1 MNRRGKFWS
10 LAWRIAV
17 GGLLLLWIFHNI
29 FSLEGR
35 EAVERGGQAWSN
47 LSRAEQWHAAVDAR
61 SRRTQPPVG
70 GHLPGHLIGSFAL
83 VGVALL
89 LGVLRWRL
97 VLRVVN
103 IDLSF
108 TRAARITLV
117 AQFFNAF
124 LLGSAGGDL
133 LKAYYA
139 ARESHHRKT
148 EAVTTVVVDRL
159 IGLGTML
166 IFASVMMLP
175 NLTLIRDHHR
185 LTAVSGFVLLMMAG
199 CVGVLAVA
207 FWGGLTRIWPSAR
220 HSLRRLPKGAH
231 LERSLD
237 ACRQFG
243 RDPGFLVQSLF
254 LSMLI
259 NFTVVVQG
267 AVLCDGLGVPV
278 PFEVLLLLIPT
289 IICISALPIT
299 PSGLGVRENLLSGC
313 SPSRPW
319 ASNRPRRSPRTK
331 WTVADHHQRTQVAR
345 HRHRLHKSSTGRDLQ
360 GGRPRAGPA
369 RRRACWR
376 KSHPRDDPQ
385 PVDRVDGRARVEAR
399 VSHA

>member
-1 MNRRGKFWS
+1 VNHRGKFWS
-10 LAWRIAV
+10 LAWRLAV

-35 EAVERGGQAWSN
+35 AAAERDGVSWSQ
-47 LSRAEQWHAAVDAR
+47 LSRGEQW
-61 SRRTQPPVG
+61 RTAWTHG
-70 GHLPGHLIGSFAL
+70 PGELGESLREISTTHLIGSFAL

-97 VLRVVN
+97 VLRVVK
-103 IDLSF
+103 IDLPF
-108 TRAARITLV
+108 ARAARITLV

-124 LLGSAGGDL
+124 LLGSIGGDL

-166 IFASVMMLP
+166 LFASLMMLP
-175 NLTLIRDHHR
+175 NLALIRDHHR
-185 LTAVSGFVLLMMAG
+185 FAAVSGFVLFMMVG
-199 CVGVLAVA
+199 CVSMLAVA
-207 FWGGLTRIWPSAR
+207 FWGGLTRLWPGAR
-220 HSLRRLPKGAH
+220 RNLRRLPKGAH

-243 RDPGFLVQSLF
+243 RDPGFLLQSLF

-259 NFTVVVQG
+259 NLTVVVQG
-267 AVLCDGLGVPV
+267 AVLCAGLGIPV
-278 PFEVLLLLIPT
+278 PFEVLLLIIPT

-299 PSGLGVRENLLSGC
+299 PSGLGVRENLFVWMLAVPMLGVAPTKALTLSLLIFAGGLVW
-313 SPSRPW
+313 SVVGGIVY
-319 ASNRPRRSPRTK
+319 
-331 WTVADHHQRTQVAR
+331 VALRDREHLAEVA
-345 HRHRLHKSSTGRDLQ
+345 KESAQ
-360 GGRPRAGPA
+360 E
-369 RRRACWR
+369 
-376 KSHPRDDPQ
+376 PQ
-385 PVDRVDGRARVEAR
+385 AN
-399 VSHA
+399 

>member
-1 MNRRGKFWS
+1 MSRGGKFWGV
-10 LAWRIAV
+10 AWRVTV

-35 EAVERGGQAWSN
+35 EAVERSGVSWSK
-47 LSRAEQWHAAVDAR
+47 LSRLEQWRAAWTHGPGELGESLGEA
-61 SRRTQPPVG
+61 STS
-70 GHLPGHLIGSFAL
+70 HLVGSFAL

-89 LGVLRWRL
+89 LGVMRWRL
-97 VLRVVN
+97 VLRVVK

-108 TRAARITLV
+108 ARAARITLV

-166 IFASVMMLP
+166 LFASVMLLP
-175 NLTLIRDHHR
+175 NLALIRDHHR
-185 LTAVSGFVLLMMAG
+185 LAAVSGFVLVMMAG
-199 CVGVLAVA
+199 CVGVLGVA
-207 FWGGLTRIWPSAR
+207 FWGGLTRLWPGAR
-220 HSLRRLPKGAH
+220 RALRRLPKGAH

-243 RDPGFLVQSLF
+243 RDPGFLLQSLF

-259 NFTVVVQG
+259 NFTVVAQG
-267 AVLCDGLGVPV
+267 AVLCAGLGLSV
-278 PFEVLLLLIPT
+278 PFEVLLLIIPT
-289 IICISALPIT
+289 IICIAALPIT
-299 PSGLGVRENLLSGC
+299 PNGLGVRENLFVWMLAVPALGVEPTKALTLSLLVF
-313 SPSRPW
+313 
-319 ASNRPRRSPRTK
+319 ASGLAWSVVGGVVYMALRDREHL
-331 WTVADHHQRTQVAR
+331 AEVAR
-345 HRHRLHKSSTGRDLQ
+345 ESVQ
-360 GGRPRAGPA
+360 EP
-369 RRRACWR
+369 
-376 KSHPRDDPQ
+376 
-385 PVDRVDGRARVEAR
+385 PVN
-399 VSHA
+399 